1 MNRLI
6 ALTLLLACPA
16 AEAQQDGLVEGA
28 KLAEA
33 FNQADLDTL
42 GQCQARIEGGIRL
55 HDEFVEWLGANG
67 QPGAADAARLLKE
80 RGGPLAQTLSTVR
93 RTAAQGEGLSLAAS
107 DAAHAAMME
116 TFTRH
121 PGEDERAAYAR
132 WQLQTKLSPDCAP
145 ALKRAR
151 WKISFDHLPEVG

>member
-16 AEAQQDGLVEGA
+16 AEARRYGPVEGA

-67 QPGAADAARLLKE
+67 QPGAADAARLLEE

-93 RTAAQGEGLSLAAS
+93 RTAAQGEGLNLAAS
-107 DAAHAAMME
+107 DAAPAAMME

-132 WQLQTKLSPDCAP
+132 WQPQTKLSPDCAP
-145 ALKRAR
+145 ALKRGALEDL
-151 WKISFDHLPEVG
+151 I